1 MLRAMKA
8 LSVAAFL
15 LASVALAL
23 APAFSMIYREAYPV
37 EAGKRAALAAC
48 AEADGGFDRLI
59 ADQRAQCYA
68 RQLQA
73 PERPEEVPRSE
84 QLARATL

>member
-8 LSVAAFL
+8 LSVAAVL

-23 APAFSMIYREAYPV
+23 APAVRAIYREAYPV
-37 EAGKRAALAAC
+37 EAAKRAALAAC
-48 AEADGGFDRLI
+48 VTADPSFDRLI
-59 ADQRAQCYA
+59 AGQRAQCYA

-73 PERPEEVPRSE
+73 PEKPEMVPRSL
-84 QLARATL
+84 QIAQSAP